1 MSRRVRLFSGD
12 FDLQVQ
18 ISWRISF
25 FDFFCSVQSIEL
37 VVLKYF
43 SGAESS
49 QEFAEL
55 ICVVNKF
62 DTFLRN
68 LVIFKNNRTLDTES
82 IFVCTLHIFL
92 FNHVLRQQFS
102 RAMN

>member
-49 QEFAEL
+49 REFAEL
-55 ICVVNKF
+55 ICVVNKIA
-62 DTFLRN
+62 TILQKCRK
-68 LVIFKNNRTLDTES
+68 LQIRPIRGTHGTPVTLWEYS
-82 IFVCTLHIFL
+82 
-92 FNHVLRQQFS
+92 NS
-102 RAMN
+102 